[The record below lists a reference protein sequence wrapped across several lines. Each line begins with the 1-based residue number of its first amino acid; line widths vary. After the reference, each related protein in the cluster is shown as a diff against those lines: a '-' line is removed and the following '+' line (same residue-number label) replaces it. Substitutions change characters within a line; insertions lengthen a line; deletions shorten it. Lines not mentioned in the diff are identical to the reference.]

1 MSRFFTIA
9 ASWSGVLQDP
19 RSPRLFFMVD
29 QAPSTVLS
37 SGTQAGSWT
46 TARTL
51 SVDSTVCQAGGSLS
65 ACSWAMM
72 CMNDALRAEGVSIR
86 MTGGDDDP
94 GIPVADAI
102 ELLRDELQA
111 ALEKGVGQPVQF
123 GIPDVT
129 LTVSV
134 VAGKSKD
141 AVGKIRWWVIEA
153 GGSGKWSRDVTQT
166 LVLTLHPQRVKP
178 DGTRV
183 PLDVGAEDTETPVP
197 ETDG

>member
-1 MSRFFTIA
+1 
-9 ASWSGVLQDP
+9 
-19 RSPRLFFMVD
+19 
-29 QAPSTVLS
+29 
-37 SGTQAGSWT
+37 
-46 TARTL
+46 
-51 SVDSTVCQAGGSLS
+51 
-65 ACSWAMM
+65 MM

-111 ALEKGVGQPVQF
+111 ALEKGAGEPVQF

-153 GGSGKWSRDVTQT
+153 GGSGKWSRDVSQT

-183 PLDVGAEDTETPVP
+183 PLDVGAEDTETPEP